1 MKSRVVTLEGTY
13 IRNAKTGFY
22 APAEAT
28 EHYPC
33 RLCIWIAVDIA
44 AAALLGGAG
53 YAVWQ
58 AWLALAA

>member
-22 APAEAT
+22 APAEAS

-33 RLCIWIAVDIA
+33 RGCIWIAAAAISW
-44 AAALLGGAG
+44 AAALGAG
-53 YAVWQ
+53 YATWQ